1 MRLPKFSV
9 RLGDADAP
17 RREVEQFSGFT
28 SFFRKA
34 SADSNGPAATG
45 MDLDLGQMGYDRFE
59 VLKGQNIYIQSESE
73 RSIFADSGMAFEDL
87 NTYEPAATDGRSQE
101 KAQADNENG
110 YFDEPSADLTVEGSE
125 EVQATEPAGENTPIE
140 AQTAEGPEYTWD
152 HPEYEKEKESS
163 AEEPQEGWFDDE
175 PSDTA
180 HISIEDLF
188 GNVKRGSDG
197 YVNTDV
203 GVVDNG
209 IVMPVPESEPETV
222 HLEDFDAPVIRPV
235 GLMER
240 EGIVP
245 EEAGMKDSEPES
257 VDAVLEASVPQ
268 TEESIILLGAPA
280 PTLSLAAPVY
290 VPVAETYWEI
300 TEEASAAFGAFMTI
314 QPEFPKTDKPWELS
328 EEAVSAYGAF
338 LTIKPEYETTEVPW
352 EITEDAASA
361 FGSYLSIRPEYPA
374 EEVAWSIG
382 DDAASAFGSYL
393 ALTPEYA
400 DPEIDWD
407 LSDEAV
413 SAFGSYLSIR
423 PEYPAEEVAW
433 SIGDDAASAYG
444 AFLTI
449 EPEYTA
455 AEIPVPE
462 WDVSDDAAVAYSD
475 FKTLEADYFRQQF
488 MAALPGT
495 VAIPRMEAKPLE
507 QRESE
512 IDAIAITAVS
522 EAVAVTSTAD
532 NGVGADVLSDP
543 MLVKENIEIRPEPK
557 LENGCE
563 ARTSRFVFKDGRLQK
578 VPVEMAAPAADIKA
592 DFDMEYAPVP
602 EIKEESFRAPLT
614 MEEEQ
619 PIMKPKAAKLVAFG
633 FGQSET
639 NSGNVRFEF

>member
-28 SFFRKA
+28 SLFRKT

-125 EVQATEPAGENTPIE
+125 EVQAKELAGENTPFE
-140 AQTAEGPEYTWD
+140 AQTAKEPEDTEGY
-152 HPEYEKEKESS
+152 PEYEKKKESA
-163 AEEPQEGWFDDE
+163 AEEPEDWFDDE
-175 PSDTA
+175 PSDNA
-180 HISIEDLF
+180 QISIEDLF

-382 DDAASAFGSYL
+382 DDAASA
-393 ALTPEYA
+393 
-400 DPEIDWD
+400 
-407 LSDEAV
+407 
-413 SAFGSYLSIR
+413 
-423 PEYPAEEVAW
+423 
-433 SIGDDAASAYG
+433 YG

-522 EAVAVTSTAD
+522 EAVAVTSTVD